1 MKAIL
6 LAAGTGSRL
15 RPVTDRVPKCLLAFA
30 GRSLLDLWLDALHR
44 AGVDDVLVNV
54 HHLAHL
60 VDAHLSA
67 RPAPPAVRT
76 SFEPVLLGSAGTLA
90 AHRKWVQDED
100 VFLVAN
106 ADTLTDV
113 DIASF
118 LDAHRRGGRLAS
130 CAVFRA
136 PDPSACGVVEV
147 DDEGTITG
155 FEEKPRMPSSD
166 LANAGIYAFS
176 PRVLDEISGSPPLDI
191 GYDLLPRLVGR
202 AGAIAMEGYIRDIG
216 TEPSYRR
223 ATLEWPE
230 RAAHVAVVR

>member
-15 RPVTDRVPKCLLAFA
+15 RPLTDRVPKCLLTF
-30 GRSLLDLWLDALHR
+30 GDRSLLDLWLDALHR

-67 RPAPPAVRT
+67 RSEPPAVRT

-90 AHRKWVQDED
+90 AHRKWVQNEGA
-100 VFLVAN
+100 FLVAN

-113 DIASF
+113 DLGAF

-147 DDEGTITG
+147 DRDGTIAR
-155 FEEKPRMPSSD
+155 FEEKPLEPSGD

-176 PRVLDEISGSPPLDI
+176 PMVLDEIAGSPPLDI
-191 GYDLLPRLVGR
+191 GYDLLPKLVGR
-202 AGAIAMEGYIRDIG
+202 AGAIPVEGYVSDIG
-216 TEPSYRR
+216 TASSYRR
-223 ATLEWPE
+223 ATLEWSE
-230 RAAHVAVVR
+230 RVARVAGAR